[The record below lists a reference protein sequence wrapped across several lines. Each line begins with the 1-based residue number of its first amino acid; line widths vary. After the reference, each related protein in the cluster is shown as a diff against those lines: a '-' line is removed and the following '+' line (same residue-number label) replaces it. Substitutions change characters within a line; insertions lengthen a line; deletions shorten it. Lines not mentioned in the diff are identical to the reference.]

1 MSQAKQ
7 FTTLVPARAASPQ
20 TNAAMRAR
28 RLCVAGWAAAAALGL
43 SACAKTAW
51 DIEPAPVDP
60 ALFAGA
66 DCPQLV
72 ARRARISQALIFAGS
87 AQDQIA
93 ADDRTR
99 TLGAPTPMGTLF
111 EGDREPEV
119 ARLKGEL
126 HAVNAQMDMLRCGPD
141 FR

>member
-1 MSQAKQ
+1 MNPTKPFPIPGSA
-7 FTTLVPARAASPQ
+7 
-20 TNAAMRAR
+20 RAR
-28 RLCVAGWAAAAALGL
+28 RLRFAVWAVVAALGL
-43 SACAKTAW
+43 SACAKTAG

-60 ALFAGA
+60 ALFVGA
-66 DCPQLV
+66 DCAQLV

-99 TLGAPTPMGTLF
+99 TLGVPTPMGTLF
-111 EGDREPEV
+111 DGDREPDV

-126 HAVNAQMDMLRCGPD
+126 HAVNAQMDAQRCGPD

>member
-1 MSQAKQ
+1 MTMRAKQ
-7 FTTLVPARAASPQ
+7 FTPLVPRRAAL
-20 TNAAMRAR
+20 A
-28 RLCVAGWAAAAALGL
+28 LAAALGL
-43 SACAKTAW
+43 SACAKTTR

-66 DCPQLV
+66 DCAQLM
-72 ARRARISQALIFAGS
+72 ARRARISQTLIFSGS

-99 TLGAPTPMGTLF
+99 TLGVPTPMGTPF
-111 EGDREPEV
+111 DSDREPEI

-126 HAVNAQMDMLRCGPD
+126 HAVNAQMDTQRCGPD

>member
-1 MSQAKQ
+1 MRQI
-7 FTTLVPARAASPQ
+7 TTLTPARA
-20 TNAAMRAR
+20 R
-28 RLCVAGWAAAAALGL
+28 RFCVAGWMVAAALGL
-43 SACAKTAW
+43 AACAKSTH

-60 ALFAGA
+60 ALFVGA
-66 DCPQLV
+66 DCAQLV

-99 TLGAPTPMGTLF
+99 TLGVPTPMGTPF
-111 EGDREPEV
+111 ELDREPEV

-126 HAVNAQMDMLRCGPD
+126 HAVNAQMDLQRCGPD

>member
-1 MSQAKQ
+1 MRAKQ
-7 FTTLVPARAASPQ
+7 FTCILPRRAVLA
-20 TNAAMRAR
+20 
-28 RLCVAGWAAAAALGL
+28 LAAALGL

-60 ALFAGA
+60 ALFVGT
-66 DCPQLV
+66 DCAHLV

-87 AQDQIA
+87 AQDQLA
-93 ADDRTR
+93 ADDRMR
-99 TLGAPTPMGTLF
+99 TLGVPTPMGTPF
-111 EGDREPEV
+111 GDDREPQI

-126 HAVNAQMDMLRCGPD
+126 HAINAQMDAQRCGPD

>member
-1 MSQAKQ
+1 MSPTRRSPYSAAC
-7 FTTLVPARAASPQ
+7 LALARKP
-20 TNAAMRAR
+20 RAR
-28 RLCVAGWAAAAALGL
+28 FAGLALAAALGL
-43 SACAKTAW
+43 SACAKPTR
-51 DIEPAPVDP
+51 DVEPLPVDP

-66 DCPQLV
+66 DCAQLV

-93 ADDRTR
+93 ADDRVR
-99 TLGAPTPMGTLF
+99 TLGVPTPMGTLF
-111 EGDREPEV
+111 DGDREAEV

-126 HAVNAQMDMLRCGPD
+126 HAVNAQMEMQLCGPD